1 MAPILYN
8 STGTIGE
15 AITAFTTNIG
25 GNIFLTLFIL
35 LLFIFLLAIVL
46 RIPLEFGVLFLMPLL
61 IILAAF
67 NANFL
72 ALFGVAL
79 IYMGILFAKYYF
91 TSR

>member
-46 RIPLEFGVLFLMPLL
+46 
-61 IILAAF
+61 
-67 NANFL
+67 
-72 ALFGVAL
+72 GVAL